1 MPGPHRADGLRHTFT
16 DAHTHTHGTAHSHR
30 QNTHTPTPSY
40 SHMLTCH
47 HMCTGA
53 QPPLPT
59 HRHVTLHVHTATPT
73 VPDRPTPT
81 STQLLHAH
89 RHTELTLTQTYS
101 HTDMQPAALTSP
113 AHPAQLGH
121 TGHIERSLRILVR
134 IVLSEEVVDLV
145 IVSLVLVHDGGF
157 DELWVCQGQRRVGV
171 KLGSLPG
178 RPPQPCTLSSLLRVC
193 TNHGK
198 SDLEEDSEHQVQ
210 HPKGP

>member
-1 MPGPHRADGLRHTFT
+1 MPSYVHRSSATFT
-16 DAHTHTHGTAHSHR
+16 HTQTRDAPCTH
-30 QNTHTPTPSY
+30 SY
-40 SHMLTCH
+40 SHSPRQTHSYIRTTSTC
-47 HMCTGA
+47 T
-53 QPPLPT
+53 QT
-59 HRHVTLHVHTATPT
+59 HRTHPHSDLFTHRYAASSP
-73 VPDRPTPT
+73 
-81 STQLLHAH
+81 HA
-89 RHTELTLTQTYS
+89 
-101 HTDMQPAALTSP
+101 P

-210 HPKGP
+210 HPQGP